1 MTRRIIAYKH
11 YFSDFVEQ
19 LTEQEKKKLQR
30 ALALFMESERIPFHY
45 ISYLRDGVY
54 EFRVT
59 CMGNELRVFFTYD
72 GDTIV
77 ILFNGF
83 KKKTQKTPKR
93 ELEKAI
99 RLKEEYYG
107 TKTNG

>member
-1 MTRRIIAYKH
+1 MRRIIAYKH
-11 YFSDFVEQ
+11 YFADFIEQ
-19 LTEQEKKKLQR
+19 LTMQERQKLQR
-30 ALALFMESERIPFHY
+30 ALALFAEAEKVPYHY
-45 ISYLRDGVY
+45 VSYLRDGVY
-54 EFRVT
+54 EFRVS
-59 CMGNELRVFFTYD
+59 CMGNELRTFFTYD

-99 RLKEEYYG
+99 RLKEEYYEA
-107 TKTNG
+107 KANG